1 MPGANEG
8 GSLING
14 GVISDAID
22 LGDLDSYTFTAN
34 VGEEVQIRIA
44 NTSSNDFRPRIT
56 LYDPNGAYVTHN
68 VYYGVAAISYT
79 ATATG
84 TYTVVVADG
93 TNAKDKTGNYDLYF
107 VHMPGANEG
116 GSLINGGIISDGI
129 DLGDLDSY
137 TFTANAG
144 ERVKILIANTNSNDF
159 LPRITLYDP
168 NGAYI
173 TYGVGYDF
181 ASISYTATATG
192 TYAVVVADGSG
203 TKSQTGNY
211 DLYFRAPG
219 AIDPVTPA
227 LLGDINSDG
236 KIDLKEAIY
245 ALQVVSGSRHSMHID
260 SSIVGA
266 WWSGSTST
274 AVGKIFVLTF
284 FSNGTYIHVQNGD
297 DVNANWNGY
306 EFGNY
311 SYNAETKVLSPTPLV
326 DMNGEVGLSH
336 LGGQMTITAEGNTI
350 TINIVNE
357 EEFTFY
363 RVK

>member
-1 MPGANEG
+1 
-8 GSLING
+8 
-14 GVISDAID
+14 
-22 LGDLDSYTFTAN
+22 
-34 VGEEVQIRIA
+34 
-44 NTSSNDFRPRIT
+44 
-56 LYDPNGAYVTHN
+56 
-68 VYYGVAAISYT
+68 
-79 ATATG
+79 
-84 TYTVVVADG
+84 VADG
-93 TNAKDKTGNYDLYF
+93 TNTKDQTGNYDLYF

-116 GSLINGGIISDGI
+116 GSLINGGVISNVI

-137 TFTANAG
+137 TFTANTG
-144 ERVKILIANTNSNDF
+144 EGVQIRVADTGSNNF
-159 LPRITLYDP
+159 YPKITLYDP

-173 TYGVGYDF
+173 AHNIGQNV
-181 ASISYTATATG
+181 ASISYTATAPG
-192 TYAVVVADGSG
+192 TYTVVVADGTN
-203 TKSQTGNY
+203 TKDQTGNY

-219 AIDPVTPA
+219 DIDLVAPA

-245 ALQVVSGSRHSMHID
+245 ALQVVSGSRHSEQID

-274 AVGKIFVLTF
+274 ATGKIFVLIF
-284 FSNGTYIHVQNGD
+284 FSNGTYLHVENGD
-297 DVNANWNGY
+297 DVNTNWNGY

-357 EEFTFY
+357 GVFTFY
-363 RVK
+363 AVR